1 MKSFKDLGLS
11 DQWVAALAKRSITEP
26 TEIQERAIPL
36 LLQNKTD
43 FIGLAQTGTGKT
55 AAYGLPAMSLCPA
68 EKGTTRYL
76 VVAPTREL
84 AMQIATE
91 LEKFSAGVKNLRVLA
106 VYGGAPITNQLR
118 ELRQQKPHILVA
130 TPGRLLDLLKRK
142 AVAIDE
148 VEAVILDEADEMLNM
163 GFKEDVHAILAY
175 TGKEKSIWMFSAT
188 MPPAIRNIADTF
200 MKNPEVV
207 TVNASQ
213 KMNVNI
219 IHQYCKVNRS
229 ERTRALQRFLDFD
242 PEVYGLIFCRTRR
255 DTQQVADEL
264 SRNGY
269 RVEALHGD
277 LSQAQRERVMGQFKK
292 KIIQL
297 VVATDVAARGID
309 VEDLTHV
316 FHHGMPQDV
325 ESFAHRSGRTARAG
339 KSGISLA
346 LVSHSD
352 VRGLQRIEKQMKI
365 NFAPV
370 EVPSRKAVVDQKL
383 DKWAD
388 AIVETKGSE
397 KNRKALEQVMGKFEG
412 LSKEELIDK
421 LVAQKVNSFGK
432 ETEDIKPS
440 TGPSK
445 SKSRGKDFGEDKPF
459 RRTPERKNG
468 KPGVGAS
475 RKAGAAKTNGNG
487 AERYF
492 INVGHIDGVDSQ
504 TLKEF
509 VSEQT
514 QVAKNQIDGI
524 TVKDRFSFFDV
535 PKSEAKSI
543 EDRFDGLMVNGR
555 KLRVNRDN
563 E

>member
-11 DQWVAALAKRSITEP
+11 DQWVSALAKRSITEP

-55 AAYGLPAMSLCPA
+55 AAYGLPIMALCPA

-91 LEKFSAGVKNLRVLA
+91 LERFSEGVKNLRVLA

-118 ELRQQKPHILVA
+118 ALRQQKPHILVA

-175 TGKEKSIWMFSAT
+175 TGKDKSIWMFSAT

-200 MKNPEVV
+200 MDKPEVV

-213 KMNVNI
+213 KMNANI
-219 IHQYCKVNRS
+219 IHQYCKVNRA
-229 ERTRALQRFLDFD
+229 ERTRALQRFLDFN

-269 RVEALHGD
+269 RAEALHGD

-292 KIIQL
+292 KIVQL

-339 KSGISLA
+339 KTGISLA

-352 VRGLQRIEKQMKI
+352 IRGLQRIEKQMKI
-365 NFAPV
+365 NFAQV
-370 EVPSRKAVVDQKL
+370 EVPSRKAVIDQKL
-383 DKWAD
+383 DQWAD
-388 AIVETKGSE
+388 AIVDTKVSD
-397 KNRKALEQVMGKFEG
+397 KNRKALEQVIGKFEG

-421 LVAQKVNSFGK
+421 LVAQQVQSFGK

-440 TGPSK
+440 GPSK
-445 SKSRGKDFGEDKPF
+445 SKSRGKDFGSEKPF
-459 RRTPERKNG
+459 RGSSERKSA
-468 KPGVGAS
+468 KPGLGAS
-475 RKAGAAKTNGNG
+475 RKSGAAKTNGSG

-504 TLKEF
+504 TLKDF
-509 VSEQT
+509 VSEQA
-514 QVAKNQIDGI
+514 QVAKSQIDRI

-543 EDRFDGLMVNGR
+543 EDRFEGLMVNGR
-555 KLRVNRDN
+555 KLRVNRDD